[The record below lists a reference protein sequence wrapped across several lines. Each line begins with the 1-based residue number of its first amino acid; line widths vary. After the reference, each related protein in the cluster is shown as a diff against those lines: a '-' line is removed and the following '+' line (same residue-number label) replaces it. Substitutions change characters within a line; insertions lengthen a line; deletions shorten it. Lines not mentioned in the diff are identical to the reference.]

1 MIHTVNA
8 MHPTPI
14 RTSRS
19 ERRSRVASSSSTATY
34 DTPRTPTDAY
44 SHRSGSSLGQ
54 EFSVIKMGKPR
65 SSANGH
71 DPFDPEA
78 FSGMQSDGGRPVPAW
93 LRGTISTLETRNP
106 LRLLLPD
113 DTDAHEQSS
122 HLSSEAFSDI
132 IPMDEAPFAF
142 TSPTHPPTHYIVPT
156 NVTARSSPNT
166 ILIPTPVSTALEA
179 GMQERVVKGHGTD
192 FGDSI
197 HHIGSAA
204 VPFSTPGPASKLSLP
219 ASPIRARSH
228 IDMMPYSSPDPV
240 RSHTVLKAGVA
251 SPFKPFSRP
260 GPIAST
266 DSKARGVVT
275 TFHLPSIDESLYAQ
289 HLVYSYDQD
298 TTTPMPQPLL
308 PPAYILPF
316 STPGPAASSLDRLCT
331 ATRSEG
337 LRYTPTD
344 PGPDLSL
351 PDRSPR
357 REPTPDQFYSRTAS
371 TKSRTKQSSLSPW
384 SSSSSVERF
393 LLTLHSKDDTPVIA
407 QLSEFPF
414 IADNVH
420 EVARTHIDIDALDF
434 KWERFDRGD
443 IVADVTSAS
452 SPRSVHPGSEE
463 AFWSQPAGH
472 IPTPVAS
479 PTRLPVPRT
488 DSSPASLRLTGISTP
503 VAASPHKQAVLKHL
517 GDQEKDGGLFAWIV
531 PPRDA
536 PPPSTPKASKTSS
549 HHPATGRP
557 PRHNADQDFPPAPAS
572 RPGPGVA
579 TAGGSPGG
587 KHQRGVADRD
597 ETESTETGLS
607 PPRRLPFAPGPGI
620 YISPLRDNPD
630 DGDETGGEDSGA
642 TRPSDRK
649 VTRETCIDLV

>member
-1 MIHTVNA
+1 MVFN
-8 MHPTPI
+8 
-14 RTSRS
+14 
-19 ERRSRVASSSSTATY
+19 
-34 DTPRTPTDAY
+34 
-44 SHRSGSSLGQ
+44 
-54 EFSVIKMGKPR
+54 
-65 SSANGH
+65 
-71 DPFDPEA
+71 
-78 FSGMQSDGGRPVPAW
+78 
-93 LRGTISTLETRNP
+93 
-106 LRLLLPD
+106 
-113 DTDAHEQSS
+113 
-122 HLSSEAFSDI
+122 
-132 IPMDEAPFAF
+132 
-142 TSPTHPPTHYIVPT
+142 
-156 NVTARSSPNT
+156 
-166 ILIPTPVSTALEA
+166 
-179 GMQERVVKGHGTD
+179 
-192 FGDSI
+192 
-197 HHIGSAA
+197 
-204 VPFSTPGPASKLSLP
+204 
-219 ASPIRARSH
+219 
-228 IDMMPYSSPDPV
+228 
-240 RSHTVLKAGVA
+240 
-251 SPFKPFSRP
+251 
-260 GPIAST
+260 
-266 DSKARGVVT
+266 
-275 TFHLPSIDESLYAQ
+275 
-289 HLVYSYDQD
+289 
-298 TTTPMPQPLL
+298 
-308 PPAYILPF
+308 
-316 STPGPAASSLDRLCT
+316 
-331 ATRSEG
+331 
-337 LRYTPTD
+337 
-344 PGPDLSL
+344 
-351 PDRSPR
+351 
-357 REPTPDQFYSRTAS
+357 
-371 TKSRTKQSSLSPW
+371 
-384 SSSSSVERF
+384 
-393 LLTLHSKDDTPVIA
+393 KDDTPVIA

-630 DGDETGGEDSGA
+630 DGDETGGEDSGGDEAIGSEGYTGNVHRPRVTVVAPADRGLSANVCQNKPA
-642 TRPSDRK
+642 TAAQSANEGTKEDAKRRASQSISDVSTQSDENR
-649 VTRETCIDLV
+649 RNIDDDEVEESSLQGCSQESKDSIESWTS